1 MFDQNFA
8 YHKVKSNADDSK
20 NILENYVTERQLMV
34 YNHTTNIF
42 HFQQCSLKFKLNG
55 SL

>member
-8 YHKVKSNADDSK
+8 YHKIKSNADDSK

-34 YNHTTNIF
+34 YRVYIKKVY
-42 HFQQCSLKFKLNG
+42 SWKILAKLM
-55 SL
+55 SA